1 MLYLIFSIKQKK
13 DLLTNDKSILML
25 NKREKNVLIF
35 IVINNVLFALQPI
48 LNRG

>member
-48 LNRG
+48 LNRR

>member
-35 IVINNVLFALQPI
+35 IVINHVLFALQPI